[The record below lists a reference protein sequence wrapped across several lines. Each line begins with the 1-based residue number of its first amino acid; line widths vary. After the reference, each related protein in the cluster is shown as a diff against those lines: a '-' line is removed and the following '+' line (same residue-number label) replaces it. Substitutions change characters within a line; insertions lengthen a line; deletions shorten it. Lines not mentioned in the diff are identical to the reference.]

1 VNFPFNI
8 EIKQQDVATLAN
20 LLFGSMALVFL
31 SAGNILATAVLILI
45 CVIADGADG
54 YLARARGQGNLGF
67 QLDSLADFVSFGLV
81 PALLT
86 FYVLRDAF
94 GIPLVFFFLSFI
106 YVACGMIRL
115 ARYNTTPQSRLFM
128 GLPITAAGLIVA
140 LYVLAGFPPVWLV
153 PILLLLSGL
162 MLSDFEYSK
171 VSNNLT
177 LSVLGIL
184 LLLVIILNLIGSGAY
199 QLVSIIMLVFSAI
212 YVLNPL
218 YRG

>member
-1 VNFPFNI
+1 MNFPFNI

-31 SAGNILATAVLILI
+31 NAGNLPSTAVLVLI
-45 CVIADGADG
+45 SVIADGVDG
-54 YLARARGQGNLGF
+54 YLARARGHGSLGF

-81 PALLT
+81 PSLLT

-94 GIPLVFFFLSFI
+94 GVPLVFFFLSFI

-115 ARYNTTPQSRLFM
+115 ARYNTTPQTRLFM

-140 LYVLAGFPPVWLV
+140 LYVLAGFPPVGLV

-162 MLSDFEYSK
+162 MLSDLEYSK

-184 LLLVIILNLIGSGAY
+184 LLLVIILNLIGSDIY
-199 QLVSIIMLVFSAI
+199 QLVSIIMLVFSVI

>member
-31 SAGNILATAVLILI
+31 SAGNLLSTAVLVLLS
-45 CVIADGADG
+45 VIADGVDG
-54 YLARARGQGNLGF
+54 YLARARGQGSLGF

-81 PALLT
+81 PSLLT
-86 FYVLRDAF
+86 FYALRDAF
-94 GIPLVFFFLSFI
+94 GFPLVFFFLTFI
-106 YVACGMIRL
+106 YIVCGMIRL
-115 ARYNTTPQSRLFM
+115 ARYNTAPQTRFFV

-140 LYVLAGFPPVWLV
+140 LYVLAGFPPAGLV

-184 LLLVIILNLIGSGAY
+184 LLLVIILNLIGNDTY
-199 QLVSIIMLVFSAI
+199 QLVSIIMLVFSVI